1 MYKAE
6 ATAQGFETFLQEQV
20 PVQFANTTTVDIA
33 LQLGS
38 VKQTV
43 TVTAAAPILNTVS
56 ASVGTVVS
64 SGLIENLPTPARNP
78 LALVYLSPGVN
89 YSVGANQG
97 GDQSSY
103 TAGSNSPLGMG
114 EALVST
120 AVANGGDPYGNS
132 FTLDN
137 AANNRVEEIN
147 FCPNTDQLEEI
158 SVLAASYDAQQQNGG
173 MALVMVTKGGTSKLH
188 GNAFEYDENK
198 DFDANSFFNNY
209 YGYPKN
215 TIHYNQFG
223 GSIGGPIYIPHVYTG
238 KNLFFFGNYEGVRM
252 PTSGTATYSL
262 PTDAQRAGDFSQ
274 TLAANGNLIQIY
286 NPFTTRPDPSNPGN
300 YIRDPFTGNVV
311 PPSLINATA
320 KTLYSR
326 LPEPNQ
332 PGMQYTNANNYHIGY
347 GRDIPTNFYNAR
359 VDWNLGANDRLYT
372 RFSHEKFLAEPVH
385 TLNMGE
391 GRWMDYGSDNPVAG
405 WTHTFNPTTVMEVSA
420 GYARHFNDFGDDPY
434 DLAGIGFAQNFASAV
449 SYLPYMSVSGLST
462 FGNAVPYWVH
472 GDDASLNVNFRH
484 MQGRHSLKWGYEQ
497 TLTHFN
503 NGNYGVDTS
512 FSFDSLYTQG
522 PNPLATG
529 ENIGYG
535 AAAFMLGLDTPTNGD
550 SAGGPYGVTPSSASY
565 GLYVQDDIRVTPKLT
580 INAGLR
586 WDVFQVSKERHND
599 QTVGFAFNTPNP
611 LEAQAQANY
620 AAEDSM
626 MFSILPPDQFKVLG
640 GLIYATPQHTRWAA
654 TRYNQFSPRIGFAYR
669 LTNKTVMRGGFGMY
683 KNTWYGGL
691 NQNDGYQIY
700 QPILSSLDGVTPN
713 PAVRFNNPTPDGFI
727 TPTGNSLG
735 LLTEIGTDISPNNQN
750 AQAYAYS
757 RWSLGFQ
764 RELTPTTTAEV
775 NYVGSSSFHLPYVG
789 EASGEPPWSFPSPGI
804 SDHKRELNF
813 VKPQYLNSL
822 GSQLFTEVPNPFYG
836 LTGVPAGT
844 ILSGPTVNMGQLLA
858 TYPEFGSTILRFDT
872 SGRSYYHSL
881 QITVTRRMSQGLT
894 LLGAYTFSKEL
905 DRWQFVNPSDSG
917 PTKSVGEYDAPEK
930 LTVGLVY
937 LLPFGPSQRF
947 VSRGGPLGKV
957 VGGWEYSVNQIFQS
971 GQPAL
976 VRDNDVWTGISPKLT
991 SGRSYLNW
999 FNTAAFTPEPEL
1011 QPRTCPW
1018 FIPGFRYDHINNW
1031 DMALI
1036 KNTKLNERAS
1046 LQFRWESWN
1055 TFNRFMVGTPDT
1067 NPTSSTYGQAWSQGN
1082 LPRNMKFSL
1091 ELKF

>member
-1 MYKAE
+1 
-6 ATAQGFETFLQEQV
+6 
-20 PVQFANTTTVDIA
+20 
-33 LQLGS
+33 
-38 VKQTV
+38 
-43 TVTAAAPILNTVS
+43 
-56 ASVGTVVS
+56 
-64 SGLIENLPTPARNP
+64 
-78 LALVYLSPGVN
+78 
-89 YSVGANQG
+89 
-97 GDQSSY
+97 
-103 TAGSNSPLGMG
+103 
-114 EALVST
+114 
-120 AVANGGDPYGNS
+120 
-132 FTLDN
+132 
-137 AANNRVEEIN
+137 
-147 FCPNTDQLEEI
+147 
-158 SVLAASYDAQQQNGG
+158 
-173 MALVMVTKGGTSKLH
+173 
-188 GNAFEYDENK
+188 
-198 DFDANSFFNNY
+198 
-209 YGYPKN
+209 
-215 TIHYNQFG
+215 
-223 GSIGGPIYIPHVYTG
+223 
-238 KNLFFFGNYEGVRM
+238 
-252 PTSGTATYSL
+252 
-262 PTDAQRAGDFSQ
+262 
-274 TLAANGNLIQIY
+274 
-286 NPFTTRPDPSNPGN
+286 
-300 YIRDPFTGNVV
+300 
-311 PPSLINATA
+311 
-320 KTLYSR
+320 
-326 LPEPNQ
+326 
-332 PGMQYTNANNYHIGY
+332 
-347 GRDIPTNFYNAR
+347 
-359 VDWNLGANDRLYT
+359 
-372 RFSHEKFLAEPVH
+372 
-385 TLNMGE
+385 
-391 GRWMDYGSDNPVAG
+391 
-405 WTHTFNPTTVMEVSA
+405 
-420 GYARHFNDFGDDPY
+420 
-434 DLAGIGFAQNFASAV
+434 
-449 SYLPYMSVSGLST
+449 
-462 FGNAVPYWVH
+462 
-472 GDDASLNVNFRH
+472 
-484 MQGRHSLKWGYEQ
+484 
-497 TLTHFN
+497 
-503 NGNYGVDTS
+503 
-512 FSFDSLYTQG
+512 
-522 PNPLATG
+522 
-529 ENIGYG
+529 
-535 AAAFMLGLDTPTNGD
+535 
-550 SAGGPYGVTPSSASY
+550 
-565 GLYVQDDIRVTPKLT
+565 
-580 INAGLR
+580 
-586 WDVFQVSKERHND
+586 
-599 QTVGFAFNTPNP
+599 
-611 LEAQAQANY
+611 
-620 AAEDSM
+620 
-626 MFSILPPDQFKVLG
+626 
-640 GLIYATPQHTRWAA
+640 
-654 TRYNQFSPRIGFAYR
+654 
-669 LTNKTVMRGGFGMY
+669 
-683 KNTWYGGL
+683 
-691 NQNDGYQIY
+691 
-700 QPILSSLDGVTPN
+700 
-713 PAVRFNNPTPDGFI
+713 
-727 TPTGNSLG
+727 
-735 LLTEIGTDISPNNQN
+735 
-750 AQAYAYS
+750 
-757 RWSLGFQ
+757 LGFQ